1 MSRGVRMLLRVWP
14 VLLAA
19 ASCASAAT
27 VNPYALPDAELTDPE
42 FQQIPNYSS
51 SGSALTSRNDV
62 AGSGV
67 QFGVSMGTSDF
78 GKIGIGDPWATS
90 SNAGLGWDSVQKH
103 YTSLA
108 NFDGYQMT
116 IQYVSGRVG
125 SEVNVSLIMNTGLTG
140 PSGFPNWNQEKS
152 DLSGDKTNDT
162 FWAGAWTTLGLGETK
177 TLTLDFGSAEAWN
190 ISDNKAPHTGGGEA
204 WTNGGWYAINDR
216 DRNEIT
222 NIGLQIA
229 DFDGDVLGHSV
240 TLHLN
245 AQPVPAP
252 AGLALLSLGSGL
264 VVLLRQRLHGYRRV
278 RGPAGF

>member
-1 MSRGVRMLLRVWP
+1 MRRGVRMLLRVWP

-27 VNPYALPDAELTDPE
+27 VNPYALPDAELMDSGFNPL
-42 FQQIPNYSS
+42 YSDG
-51 SGSALTSRNDV
+51 GSALISRTDV
-62 AGSGV
+62 PGSGV
-67 QFGVSMGTSDF
+67 HFDLTMAGNDLND
-78 GKIGIGDPWATS
+78 GKIGLGDPYPTS
-90 SNAGLGWDSVQKH
+90 SNAGFGDDLNPYTGSTH
-103 YTSLA
+103 RTSLSA
-108 NFDGYQMT
+108 FDSYQMV
-116 IQYVSGRVG
+116 IRYDAGPVG
-125 SEVNVSLIMNTGLTG
+125 STLNISLIMNTGLTG
-140 PSGFPNWNQEKS
+140 VSAYPSS
-152 DLSGDKTNDT
+152 DGTNDT

-264 VVLLRQRLHGYRRV
+264 VVLLRRRLHGCRRV